1 MPEFRKKAVRG
12 GEYKAGCAGCKSKSG
27 RFSMPGCLLLISAMI
42 IIWKNGEP
50 DKHKYGRYE
59 NDI

>member
-1 MPEFRKKAVRG
+1 
-12 GEYKAGCAGCKSKSG
+12 
-27 RFSMPGCLLLISAMI
+27 MPGCLLLISAMI